1 MLGLEANA
9 PLAAV
14 AGRAGGGDDPSYNPI
29 WERRYGMP
37 LMNRHSVAFVAALM
51 ISIPLLQACAPTA
64 TRESTGEYVDD
75 SAITAK
81 IKTKLLGDPIVSGF
95 AVSVETFRG
104 RVVLSGFVNSQA
116 QIDRAIALTR
126 EVPGVREVQSALVIK
141 GK

>member
-1 MLGLEANA
+1 M
-9 PLAAV
+9 
-14 AGRAGGGDDPSYNPI
+14 S
-29 WERRYGMP
+29 
-37 LMNRHSVAFVAALM
+37 LMNRHSVAFVAALT

-141 GK
+141 GR